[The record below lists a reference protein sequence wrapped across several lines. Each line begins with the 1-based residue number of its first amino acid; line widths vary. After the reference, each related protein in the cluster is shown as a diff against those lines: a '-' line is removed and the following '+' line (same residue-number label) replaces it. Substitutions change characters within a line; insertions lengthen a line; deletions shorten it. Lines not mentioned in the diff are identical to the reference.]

1 MFIGISTSAKLWGQ
15 EIAKDV
21 LVMGWV
27 VWMEYREHRHR
38 LVHTHIHTYT
48 HTHIHTY
55 THILGTV
62 GAERLTQ
69 KRDGLFGEG
78 NLL

>member
-55 THILGTV
+55 T
-62 GAERLTQ
+62 
-69 KRDGLFGEG
+69 RDCGGREINTEEG
-78 NLL
+78 RTLWGRKPSLRR

>member
-48 HTHIHTY
+48 HTHIY
-55 THILGTV
+55 
-62 GAERLTQ
+62 
-69 KRDGLFGEG
+69 
-78 NLL
+78 